1 MDIDKE
7 LQTKI
12 DNLFKQLSKNQQK
25 KVWKKTLRE
34 SSAVIRSEM
43 KSEYKKELHKGMY
56 KTPLSGRTVQNV
68 RSRDVSSKKYP
79 LRNFDIQFLIGVID
93 EGEDSTYKGF
103 GRSFTS
109 FWYERGTADHSNRYK
124 KDGRLI
130 KGIEAHDLQ
139 SEILKNHENG
149 FINNY
154 YQTFLKNL
162 EKAVHDSKK

>member
-7 LQTKI
+7 LQNKI
-12 DNLFKQLSKNQQK
+12 DSLFKQLSKNQQK

-34 SSAVIRSEM
+34 SSAVIRSEIRN
-43 KSEYKKELHKGMY
+43 EYKKQLHKGMY

-79 LRNFDIQFLIGVID
+79 LRNFDIQYLIGVID

>member
-12 DNLFKQLSKNQQK
+12 DILFRQLSKNQQK

-34 SSAVIRSEM
+34 SSAVIRSEIRN
-43 KSEYKKELHKGMY
+43 EYKKQLHKGMY

-79 LRNFDIQFLIGVID
+79 LKNFDIQFLIGVID

-124 KDGRLI
+124 KDGKMI

>member
-7 LQTKI
+7 LQNKI
-12 DNLFKQLSKNQQK
+12 DSLFKQLSNNQQK

-34 SSAVIRSEM
+34 SSAVIRSEIRN
-43 KSEYKKELHKGMY
+43 EYKKQLHKGMY